1 MGSEE
6 TPSWWKSVPGILTA
20 ATGFVAA
27 LSGLV
32 AGLNQLGAFRR
43 QEPAPQVVATAPAP
57 PATTSDEPAA
67 PAAGEPAP
75 STIRAPAPAPAPK
88 PRTGTAPSPAAT
100 TATTDSV
107 AAAPRQLPKGTALE
121 LTVPSRTCAPAKGTR
136 RVSARLGAPI
146 IAAGDTLL
154 PANMT
159 AVLRLQRSGSRA
171 APQVR
176 LDSLVR
182 QDLALA
188 VPRSDVRFRGDA
200 VSGACLRAHARM
212 TVTLGAALPL
222 RRQAPR

>member
-1 MGSEE
+1 MASEE
-6 TPSWWKSVPGILTA
+6 KPSWWKSVPGILTA

-32 AGLNQLGAFRR
+32 AGLNQLGTFRR

-75 STIRAPAPAPAPK
+75 STVRAPAPAPAPK

-100 TATTDSV
+100 TATTDS
-107 AAAPRQLPKGTALE
+107 AAAVPRQLPKGTALE

-136 RVSARLGAPI
+136 RVAARLAAP
-146 IAAGDTLL
+146 AVVDGDTLL
-154 PANMT
+154 PASTT

-182 QDLALA
+182 QDMVLA
-188 VPRSDVRFRGDA
+188 VPRSDVRLRSDA
-200 VSGACLRAHARM
+200 VNGSCLRAHARI
-212 TVTLGAALPL
+212 TVTLATAVPL
-222 RRQAPR
+222 RRR